1 MFWARRRTD
10 RPDRTKPAP
19 VDKDLREQFR
29 DLGATLKQ
37 APEEAE
43 EEFEIMA
50 CNWPS
55 FTAFLACSTQWRVVP
70 AMSGGMGAIMTTL
83 VFIGLDHA
91 AVDVTLRRLE
101 APAHAFEDIIA
112 MEDAALSI
120 LNEVDA

>member
-1 MFWARRRTD
+1 MWARERTGRLD
-10 RPDRTKPAP
+10 RSRPAP
-19 VDKDLREQFR
+19 VDNDLREQFR
-29 DLGATLKQ
+29 DLGATMPP

-43 EEFEIMA
+43 DEIQIMA

-83 VFIGLDHA
+83 VFIGLDHTA
-91 AVDVTLRRLE
+91 IDATLRRLD
-101 APAHAFEDIIA
+101 APAHVFEDIIA
-112 MEDAALSI
+112 MEEAALPI